1 MECTVELPVTERTD
15 PNGAKIRS
23 FWDKPLGV
31 FTLKTGLNLA
41 PFRTDPFPRA
51 VFLWAKAQA
60 PFFQG
65 GWALVPGNIVPRSRG
80 RARVWGPLKGGTPNG
95 PDDAGR

>member
-15 PNGAKIRS
+15 PS
-23 FWDKPLGV
+23 
-31 FTLKTGLNLA
+31 
-41 PFRTDPFPRA
+41 PRA

-95 PDDAGR
+95 PDVAGR